1 LCCCGELF
9 VGSDFIEERRKG
21 FAAFGAARF
30 GVFLGGEEELSGPV
44 VVAAGLG

>member
-1 LCCCGELF
+1 VGCGGELCIC
-9 VGSDFIEERRKG
+9 SDFIEEGGQR
-21 FAAFGAARF
+21 FAGCGAAGF